1 MLVQRKHSAIMHVL
15 QQAVPLVKQMQNIKH
30 FIHPTPEGYTL
41 NIPVNAKFNGLDIA
55 NITMFVAA
63 EEDEYGFADSDLAV
77 NYSIEYLQDDSSA
90 QTMGTLLLRD
100 CNSDD
105 EVTYA
110 MSMFYWDNAY
120 TSTLKD
126 KLVAAGASAAA
137 ASDVYTSEWGMQ
149 GPGRASYDAYAL
161 ANEVRAVML

>member
-1 MLVQRKHSAIMHVL
+1 
-15 QQAVPLVKQMQNIKH
+15 MQNIKN
-30 FIHPTPEGYTL
+30 FIVTVKDGFEL
-41 NIPVNAKFNGLDIA
+41 DIPVNEKFNGLDIA
-55 NITMFVAA
+55 SITMFVAA

-77 NYSIEYLQDDSSA
+77 NYSTEYLQDDSSA

-120 TSTLKD
+120 TGTLKD
-126 KLVAAGASAAA
+126 KLVAAGAGVAVAN
-137 ASDVYTSEWGMQ
+137 DVYTSEWGMQ

-161 ANEVRAVML
+161 ANEVRAAML